1 MLEGRERTVLRKYA
15 PDVLGDE
22 MLMRPSR
29 HYVLWA
35 IVSLS
40 LPTALA
46 FAFTGTG
53 YGALEG
59 LLWGG
64 FARVFLT
71 QHATFALNSFA
82 HVFGTRRFDTAEGS
96 RNNWVLGIVLGG
108 EGWHNNHHAFP
119 SSAVNGLYWWEVDPC
134 GWLILLFERLG
145 WAKKV
150 RRPSKEQVASRARFQ
165 AGAAST
171 SPVTSPNDL

>member
-1 MLEGRERTVLRKYA
+1 VHRERTTIRKYA
-15 PDVLGDE
+15 PDLLGDE
-22 MLMRPSR
+22 MLIRLSR
-29 HYVLWA
+29 HYVLWS

-40 LPTALA
+40 LPAALA
-46 FAFTGTG
+46 FAFTGTA

-64 FARVFLT
+64 FVRVFLT

-82 HVFGTRRFDTAEGS
+82 HVFGTQRFDMAEGS

-119 SSAVNGLYWWEVDPC
+119 GSAVTGLHWWEVDPC
-134 GWLILLFERLG
+134 GWLILLFERLN

-150 RRPSKEQVASRARFQ
+150 RRPSQEQVTSRTRLH
-165 AGAAST
+165 GGM
-171 SPVTSPNDL
+171 